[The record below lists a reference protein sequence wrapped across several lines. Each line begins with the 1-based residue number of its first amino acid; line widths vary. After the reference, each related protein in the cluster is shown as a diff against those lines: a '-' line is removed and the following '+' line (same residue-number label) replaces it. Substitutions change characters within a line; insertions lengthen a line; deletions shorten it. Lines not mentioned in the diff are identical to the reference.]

1 MTAIRLEVT
10 NSSFQEWQHHKPKC
24 SIHSPTT
31 LFLWLMEMWP
41 LKFKLKIFLPWGTKK
56 KTTFILKSFWLC
68 PCYRKL
74 NKPSNYLLLCFTDNR
89 IPMAVIEF
97 HLGCGLTCYS
107 ELIYVV
113 TEQIQLQWSKIL
125 FYSYFMPRSCQQV
138 LLGLALDWG
147 NTHYSTIWHN
157 FSCRYIWDF
166 RSLGSA
172 IFKILISVFVI
183 PVVNLKYTCK
193 HRDCNSI
200 LKFLTG
206 NP

>member
-24 SIHSPTT
+24 SIHSPTA

-56 KTTFILKSFWLC
+56 NNIYSQVILVMSMLQKVKQTF
-68 PCYRKL
+68 KL
-74 NKPSNYLLLCFTDNR
+74 FTLVFHWQQR

-172 IFKILISVFVI
+172 IFK
-183 PVVNLKYTCK
+183 
-193 HRDCNSI
+193 
-200 LKFLTG
+200 FL
-206 NP
+206 